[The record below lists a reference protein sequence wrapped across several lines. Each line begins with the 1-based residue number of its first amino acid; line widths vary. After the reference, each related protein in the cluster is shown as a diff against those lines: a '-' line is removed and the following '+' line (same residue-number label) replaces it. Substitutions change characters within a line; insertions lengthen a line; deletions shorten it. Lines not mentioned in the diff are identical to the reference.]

1 MGLYQNNA
9 GTLSLISGRGKAV
22 YGASDVKTGTLNMA
36 SGTTAST
43 AKWFEATVTFDS
55 PMPDTNYLI
64 NIEVTHNAQYCIE
77 NIQFDGK
84 TVNGFHMAAYH
95 PTGTASTSIPVKY
108 TAYKIYEDTQ
118 YGAIVNNQTY
128 KTTEINTG
136 KVWIDGK
143 PIYKLSFTI
152 NNPNATWTPITL
164 ISSNV
169 NTLIRGEACGLWSD
183 GYQIM
188 IGYKSSVDSSA
199 FTYVVQN
206 NKLSCYVENSR
217 ASGTLNKIWGTVEY
231 TKVND

>member
-9 GTLSLISGRGKAV
+9 GNLSLISGRGKAE
-22 YGASDVKTGTLNMA
+22 YGASTMRTGTVNMTGA
-36 SGTTAST
+36 SGSA
-43 AKWFEATVTFDS
+43 AKWFSATVTFS
-55 PMPDTNYLI
+55 EPMPDTNYLI
-64 NIEVTHNAQYCIE
+64 DLEVTHNTAYCLE
-77 NIQFDGK
+77 NIQFSNK
-84 TVNGFHMAAYH
+84 TVNGFTMAAYH

-108 TAYKIYEDTQ
+108 TVYKLYSDIECS
-118 YGAIVNNQTY
+118 AIVNNQRYSTS
-128 KTTEINTG
+128 EIKTG
-136 KVWIDGK
+136 KTWIDGK

-188 IGYKSSVDSSA
+188 IGYNSSVDSSA
-199 FTYVVQN
+199 FTYAVQN